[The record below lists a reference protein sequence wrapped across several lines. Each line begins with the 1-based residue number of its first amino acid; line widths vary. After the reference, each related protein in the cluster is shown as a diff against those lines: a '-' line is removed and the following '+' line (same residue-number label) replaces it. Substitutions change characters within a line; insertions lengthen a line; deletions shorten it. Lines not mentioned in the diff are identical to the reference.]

1 MLSWLLLNL
10 KSPSLWGACSNAF
23 LMFSEQ
29 GLQDHLIS
37 SVSAI
42 LERKDNW
49 GLVQC
54 YSIQCFVHQKSMM
67 ISVVPLLSLQSY
79 IYVYYMSYMYV
90 WLWWWTI
97 NTAYILHIQY
107 MSLHSRTT
115 RLNLKM
121 MASKRILL
129 FQGLIFRF
137 HVKLQGCTQR
147 LSVPFIQQ
155 NIVSSRIVWLT
166 HVLNQAKLRT
176 AGLKPLTTLFHTFP
190 GFSVS

>member
-1 MLSWLLLNL
+1 MGCMFKCISYVFGAGPPRSLDLLGVGNPGKKRQL
-10 KSPSLWGACSNAF
+10 GI
-23 LMFSEQ
+23 
-29 GLQDHLIS
+29 GTVLQYPMICTSKKHDDIS
-37 SVSAI
+37 STS
-42 LERKDNW
+42 
-49 GLVQC
+49 LV
-54 YSIQCFVHQKSMM
+54 ITV
-67 ISVVPLLSLQSY
+67 